1 MPEPPQLPP
10 FDAEEQRLYSELLL
24 GDRAPY
30 PISKGAPRHPTEE
43 AHFGRLYPGPY
54 PFGHD
59 PELMTIGVGL
69 VPLVP
74 VKGTLNASAFQD
86 ILENF
91 MLPTLWEQFGD
102 DPFLFQHDCAPV
114 HKARCSF
121 PSLTL
126 LEPSPGIHGDDM
138 GSPEHPGLGSAGSM
152 LQTIYESESRI
163 PAEWLRNLL
172 DTHSISSSVIGSD
185 VRVDVCREKTSWLEY
200 SIISFIYR
208 YFKFVMCTTYQEQLS
223 AANQKCLLS
232 ASGSELLS
240 PVGRSEVSMPEWE
253 RDSDEWERQLQREL
267 LLIQRQQQI
276 QKQLLIAEFQKQ
288 HQALLRQHQAQ
299 LQEHIKLQQALL
311 TLRQQQEALSEER
324 TPEIEIDEEIEE
336 VQGEELEHHRRE
348 QPQHSHLNHRKK
360 ERSKESPDL
369 FPSGAM
375 ASTEVRQKLHDFLLN
390 KSTKDTLASGHP
402 LNQRAKL
409 WYITSQHM
417 SMEQKSPPLGET
429 PPTFKSPLPSGLDT
443 REEDFPLR
451 KTDTASEPNLK
462 VRSRLKQKVS
472 ERRSGPIQRRRDG
485 SVLVTPPKKRPL
497 ELSDS
502 SANDS
507 SPSSGPSSP
516 IGLCSNENGTSFQAS
531 SAQIEH
537 QLACFATVNSELSS
551 TDHMNHRW
559 GKFVMLSF
567 LFLLKDKYLPQ
578 GGILKADGSL
588 ALLNLYTSPSL
599 PNLTL
604 SLHSGPSPIS
614 PASSLKDRAGES
626 SSVSASSREP
636 KVNTSHQALL
646 QHLLLKEQT
655 RQQKILSSGNVS
667 VLPQSPL
674 VMKERSGGS
683 SRPRLP
689 RHRPLN
695 RTQSAPLPQSTL
707 AQLVLQQQH
716 HNFVEKQKQYHQQV
730 HINQVL
736 SQSIEQLRN
745 PTAHLEED
753 EEARAPELM
762 LPPAGVIRSH
772 SSSSSNIH
780 LESSVQSETPSAP
793 ASVIRVKEE
802 PLDPESRMEEGG
814 RRGGVAGRRDE
825 RKERGEEPMTE
836 VKSEQ
841 NVENMTETDV

>member
-1 MPEPPQLPP
+1 
-10 FDAEEQRLYSELLL
+10 
-24 GDRAPY
+24 
-30 PISKGAPRHPTEE
+30 
-43 AHFGRLYPGPY
+43 
-54 PFGHD
+54 
-59 PELMTIGVGL
+59 
-69 VPLVP
+69 
-74 VKGTLNASAFQD
+74 
-86 ILENF
+86 
-91 MLPTLWEQFGD
+91 
-102 DPFLFQHDCAPV
+102 
-114 HKARCSF
+114 
-121 PSLTL
+121 
-126 LEPSPGIHGDDM
+126 
-138 GSPEHPGLGSAGSM
+138 M

-172 DTHSISSSVIGSD
+172 DTHSISSSVIS
-185 VRVDVCREKTSWLEY
+185 
-200 SIISFIYR
+200 
-208 YFKFVMCTTYQEQLS
+208 
-223 AANQKCLLS
+223 
-232 ASGSELLS
+232 SGSELLS

-324 TPEIEIDEEIEE
+324 TPEIEIDEEREE
-336 VQGEELEHHRRE
+336 VQGEEVERHRRE
-348 QPQHSHLNHRKK
+348 QAQHQHLTHRKK
-360 ERSKESPDL
+360 ERSKESLDL

-390 KSTKDTLASGHP
+390 KSAKDTPPSGHP

-409 WYITSQHM
+409 CTSQHM
-417 SMEQKSPPLGET
+417 SMEQNSPPLGEM

-451 KTDTASEPNLK
+451 KTASEPNLK

-516 IGLCSNENGTSFQAS
+516 IGLCSNENGTTYQAS
-531 SAQIEH
+531 SAQIE
-537 QLACFATVNSELSS
+537 
-551 TDHMNHRW
+551 
-559 GKFVMLSF
+559 
-567 LFLLKDKYLPQ
+567 KYLPQ

-604 SLHSGPSPIS
+604 GLHSGPSPIS
-614 PASSLKDRAGES
+614 PASAIQERAGEA
-626 SSVSASSREP
+626 SSVSATSREP

-655 RQQKILSSGNVS
+655 RQQKILSSGSVS

-674 VMKERSGGS
+674 VMKERSGGGGG

-730 HINQVL
+730 HINQIL

-753 EEARAPELM
+753 EEVRGLELT

-772 SSSSSNIH
+772 SSSSNIQ
-780 LESSVQSETPSAP
+780 LESNSQSETPSAP

-802 PLDPESRMEEGG
+802 PLDPESRIEE
-814 RRGGVAGRRDE
+814 AGRDE
-825 RKERGEEPMTE
+825 RKEREEEMMKE

-841 NVENMTETDV
+841 NVESMTETDV

>member
-1 MPEPPQLPP
+1 
-10 FDAEEQRLYSELLL
+10 
-24 GDRAPY
+24 
-30 PISKGAPRHPTEE
+30 
-43 AHFGRLYPGPY
+43 
-54 PFGHD
+54 
-59 PELMTIGVGL
+59 
-69 VPLVP
+69 
-74 VKGTLNASAFQD
+74 
-86 ILENF
+86 
-91 MLPTLWEQFGD
+91 
-102 DPFLFQHDCAPV
+102 
-114 HKARCSF
+114 
-121 PSLTL
+121 
-126 LEPSPGIHGDDM
+126 
-138 GSPEHPGLGSAGSM
+138 M

-172 DTHSISSSVIGSD
+172 DTHSISSSVIG
-185 VRVDVCREKTSWLEY
+185 
-200 SIISFIYR
+200 
-208 YFKFVMCTTYQEQLS
+208 
-223 AANQKCLLS
+223 
-232 ASGSELLS
+232 SGSELLS

-311 TLRQQQEALSEER
+311 TLRQQQEALAEER
-324 TPEIEIDEEIEE
+324 TPEIEIDEDIEE
-336 VQGEELEHHRRE
+336 VQGEELERHRRE
-348 QPQHSHLNHRKK
+348 QPQHSHLNLRKK
-360 ERSKESPDL
+360 ERSKES
-369 FPSGAM
+369 AM

-390 KSTKDTLASGHP
+390 KSTKDMPAPGHP

-429 PPTFKSPLPSGLDT
+429 PPMFKSPLPSGLDT

-451 KTDTASEPNLK
+451 KTASEPNLK

-516 IGLCSNENGTSFQAS
+516 IGLCGNENGISFQAS
-531 SAQIEH
+531 SAQIE
-537 QLACFATVNSELSS
+537 
-551 TDHMNHRW
+551 
-559 GKFVMLSF
+559 
-567 LFLLKDKYLPQ
+567 KYLPQ

-604 SLHSGPSPIS
+604 GLHSGPSPIS
-614 PASSLKDRAGES
+614 PASSVKERTGES
-626 SSVSASSREP
+626 SSVAREP

-655 RQQKILSSGNVS
+655 RQQKILSSGSVS

-674 VMKERSGGS
+674 VMKERSGAG

-753 EEARAPELM
+753 EEARAPELT

-814 RRGGVAGRRDE
+814 RGGGVAGRRDE

>member
-1 MPEPPQLPP
+1 
-10 FDAEEQRLYSELLL
+10 
-24 GDRAPY
+24 
-30 PISKGAPRHPTEE
+30 
-43 AHFGRLYPGPY
+43 
-54 PFGHD
+54 
-59 PELMTIGVGL
+59 
-69 VPLVP
+69 
-74 VKGTLNASAFQD
+74 
-86 ILENF
+86 
-91 MLPTLWEQFGD
+91 
-102 DPFLFQHDCAPV
+102 
-114 HKARCSF
+114 
-121 PSLTL
+121 
-126 LEPSPGIHGDDM
+126 
-138 GSPEHPGLGSAGSM
+138 M

-172 DTHSISSSVIGSD
+172 DTHSISSSVIGS
-185 VRVDVCREKTSWLEY
+185 
-200 SIISFIYR
+200 
-208 YFKFVMCTTYQEQLS
+208 
-223 AANQKCLLS
+223 
-232 ASGSELLS
+232 GSELLS

-253 RDSDEWERQLQREL
+253 RDSEEWERQLQREL

-311 TLRQQQEALSEER
+311 TLRQQQEALAEER
-324 TPEIEIDEEIEE
+324 TPEIEIDEEREE
-336 VQGEELEHHRRE
+336 VQGEELERHRRE
-348 QPQHSHLNHRKK
+348 QPQQQHLNHRKK
-360 ERSKESPDL
+360 ERSKES
-369 FPSGAM
+369 AM
-375 ASTEVRQKLHDFLLN
+375 ASTEVRQKLHNFLLN
-390 KSTKDTLASGHP
+390 KSAKDTPPSGHP

-451 KTDTASEPNLK
+451 KTASEPNLK

-516 IGLCSNENGTSFQAS
+516 IGLCSNENGTSYQAS
-531 SAQIEH
+531 SAQME
-537 QLACFATVNSELSS
+537 
-551 TDHMNHRW
+551 
-559 GKFVMLSF
+559 
-567 LFLLKDKYLPQ
+567 KYLPQ

-604 SLHSGPSPIS
+604 GVHSGPSPIS
-614 PASSLKDRAGES
+614 PASAVKDRAGEA
-626 SSVSASSREP
+626 SSVSSASRDP

-655 RQQKILSSGNVS
+655 RQQKILTSGSVS

-674 VMKERSGGS
+674 VMKERSGGG

-730 HINQVL
+730 HINQML

-753 EEARAPELM
+753 EEARGLELT

-772 SSSSSNIH
+772 SSSSSSSIQ
-780 LESSVQSETPSAP
+780 LEMSGQSETPSAP

-814 RRGGVAGRRDE
+814 RDEGVSGRRDE
-825 RKERGEEPMTE
+825 RKERGEEPMKE

-841 NVENMTETDV
+841 NVESMTETDV

>member
-1 MPEPPQLPP
+1 
-10 FDAEEQRLYSELLL
+10 
-24 GDRAPY
+24 
-30 PISKGAPRHPTEE
+30 
-43 AHFGRLYPGPY
+43 
-54 PFGHD
+54 
-59 PELMTIGVGL
+59 
-69 VPLVP
+69 
-74 VKGTLNASAFQD
+74 
-86 ILENF
+86 
-91 MLPTLWEQFGD
+91 
-102 DPFLFQHDCAPV
+102 
-114 HKARCSF
+114 
-121 PSLTL
+121 
-126 LEPSPGIHGDDM
+126 
-138 GSPEHPGLGSAGSM
+138 M

-172 DTHSISSSVIGSD
+172 DTNSISSSVIGS
-185 VRVDVCREKTSWLEY
+185 
-200 SIISFIYR
+200 
-208 YFKFVMCTTYQEQLS
+208 
-223 AANQKCLLS
+223 
-232 ASGSELLS
+232 GSEVLS

-253 RDSDEWERQLQREL
+253 RDSEEWERQLQREL

-311 TLRQQQEALSEER
+311 TLRQQQEALAEER
-324 TPEIEIDEEIEE
+324 TPEIEIDEENEE
-336 VQGEELEHHRRE
+336 VQGEELERHRRE
-348 QPQHSHLNHRKK
+348 QPQHQHFNHRKK
-360 ERSKESPDL
+360 ERSKESLDL

-390 KSTKDTLASGHP
+390 KSAKDTPSSGHP

-409 WYITSQHM
+409 CTSQHM

-451 KTDTASEPNLK
+451 KTASEPNLK

-516 IGLCSNENGTSFQAS
+516 IGLCSNENGATYQAG
-531 SAQIEH
+531 SAQIE
-537 QLACFATVNSELSS
+537 
-551 TDHMNHRW
+551 
-559 GKFVMLSF
+559 
-567 LFLLKDKYLPQ
+567 KYLPQ

-604 SLHSGPSPIS
+604 GLHSGPSPIS
-614 PASSLKDRAGES
+614 PASSVKERAGEAN
-626 SSVSASSREP
+626 SVSAASREP

-655 RQQKILSSGNVS
+655 RQQKMISSGSGS

-674 VMKERSGGS
+674 VNKEHSGGG
-683 SRPRLP
+683 SRPRQP

-730 HINQVL
+730 HINQML

-745 PTAHLEED
+745 PTAYLEED
-753 EEARAPELM
+753 EEARGQELT

-772 SSSSSNIH
+772 SSSCSSIQ
-780 LESSVQSETPSAP
+780 LESSVQSETPSAQT
-793 ASVIRVKEE
+793 SVIRVKEE

-814 RRGGVAGRRDE
+814 QDRGAPGRKDE
-825 RKERGEEPMTE
+825 RNEREEETMSE

-841 NVENMTETDV
+841 NVESMTETDV

>member
-1 MPEPPQLPP
+1 
-10 FDAEEQRLYSELLL
+10 
-24 GDRAPY
+24 
-30 PISKGAPRHPTEE
+30 
-43 AHFGRLYPGPY
+43 
-54 PFGHD
+54 
-59 PELMTIGVGL
+59 
-69 VPLVP
+69 
-74 VKGTLNASAFQD
+74 
-86 ILENF
+86 
-91 MLPTLWEQFGD
+91 
-102 DPFLFQHDCAPV
+102 
-114 HKARCSF
+114 
-121 PSLTL
+121 
-126 LEPSPGIHGDDM
+126 
-138 GSPEHPGLGSAGSM
+138 M

-172 DTHSISSSVIGSD
+172 DTHSISSSVIG
-185 VRVDVCREKTSWLEY
+185 
-200 SIISFIYR
+200 
-208 YFKFVMCTTYQEQLS
+208 
-223 AANQKCLLS
+223 
-232 ASGSELLS
+232 SGSELLS

-276 QKQLLIAEFQKQ
+276 QKQLLITEFQKQ

-311 TLRQQQEALSEER
+311 SLRQQQEALAEER
-324 TPEIEIDEEIEE
+324 TPEIEIDEEREE
-336 VQGEELEHHRRE
+336 VQGEELERHRRE
-348 QPQHSHLNHRKK
+348 QPQHQHLNHRKK
-360 ERSKESPDL
+360 ERSKES
-369 FPSGAM
+369 AM
-375 ASTEVRQKLHDFLLN
+375 ASTEVRQKLHNFLLN
-390 KSTKDTLASGHP
+390 KSAKDTPPPGHP

-417 SMEQKSPPLGET
+417 SMEQNSPPLGET
-429 PPTFKSPLPSGLDT
+429 PPMFKSPLPSGLDT

-451 KTDTASEPNLK
+451 KTASEPNLK

-497 ELSDS
+497 DLSDS

-516 IGLCSNENGTSFQAS
+516 IGLCHSENGTNYQAS
-531 SAQIEH
+531 SAQIE
-537 QLACFATVNSELSS
+537 
-551 TDHMNHRW
+551 
-559 GKFVMLSF
+559 
-567 LFLLKDKYLPQ
+567 KYLPQ

-604 SLHSGPSPIS
+604 GLHSGPSPIS
-614 PASSLKDRAGES
+614 EQAGEA
-626 SSVSASSREP
+626 SSVSATSREP

-655 RQQKILSSGNVS
+655 RQQKILSSGSVS

-674 VMKERSGGS
+674 VMKERSGGG

-716 HNFVEKQKQYHQQV
+716 QNFVEKQKQYHQQV
-730 HINQVL
+730 HINQML

-753 EEARAPELM
+753 EEARSPELT

-772 SSSSSNIH
+772 SSSSSIQ
-780 LESSVQSETPSAP
+780 LESSGQSETPSAP

-802 PLDPESRMEEGG
+802 PLDTESRMEEEG
-814 RRGGVAGRRDE
+814 RDRSVAGRRDE
-825 RKERGEEPMTE
+825 RKERGEEPMKE

-841 NVENMTETDV
+841 NVESMTETDV

>member
-1 MPEPPQLPP
+1 MQNEDDDEMHQQVP
-10 FDAEEQRLYSELLL
+10 FSQFNTA
-24 GDRAPY
+24 
-30 PISKGAPRHPTEE
+30 
-43 AHFGRLYPGPY
+43 
-54 PFGHD
+54 
-59 PELMTIGVGL
+59 GL
-69 VPLVP
+69 
-74 VKGTLNASAFQD
+74 
-86 ILENF
+86 
-91 MLPTLWEQFGD
+91 
-102 DPFLFQHDCAPV
+102 
-114 HKARCSF
+114 F
-121 PSLTL
+121 PSY
-126 LEPSPGIHGDDM
+126 IHGDDM
-138 GSPEHPGLGSAGSM
+138 GSPEHP
-152 LQTIYESESRI
+152 
-163 PAEWLRNLL
+163 
-172 DTHSISSSVIGSD
+172 
-185 VRVDVCREKTSWLEY
+185 
-200 SIISFIYR
+200 
-208 YFKFVMCTTYQEQLS
+208 
-223 AANQKCLLS
+223 
-232 ASGSELLS
+232 GSELLS

-311 TLRQQQEALSEER
+311 TLRQQQEALAEER
-324 TPEIEIDEEIEE
+324 TPEIEIDEEVEE
-336 VQGEELEHHRRE
+336 VQGEELERHRRE
-348 QPQHSHLNHRKK
+348 QQQHPHLNHRKK

-390 KSTKDTLASGHP
+390 KSSKDTPASGHP

-417 SMEQKSPPLGET
+417 SMEQKSPPLGEM
-429 PPTFKSPLPSGLDT
+429 PPTFRSPLPSGLDT

-451 KTDTASEPNLK
+451 KTASEPNLK

-516 IGLCSNENGTSFQAS
+516 IGLCSNENGTTFQAS
-531 SAQIEH
+531 SAQME
-537 QLACFATVNSELSS
+537 
-551 TDHMNHRW
+551 
-559 GKFVMLSF
+559 
-567 LFLLKDKYLPQ
+567 KYLPQ
-578 GGILKADGSL
+578 GGFLKADGSL
-588 ALLNLYTSPSL
+588 TLLNLYTSPSL

-614 PASSLKDRAGES
+614 PASSIKERAGEA
-626 SSVSASSREP
+626 SSVSAASREP

-655 RQQKILSSGNVS
+655 RQQKILSSGSVS

-674 VMKERSGGS
+674 VMKERSGGG

-730 HINQVL
+730 HMNQVL

-753 EEARAPELM
+753 EEARALELT

-772 SSSSSNIH
+772 SSSSSSSSIH
-780 LESSVQSETPSAP
+780 LESGVQNETSSTP

-814 RRGGVAGRRDE
+814 RSGGVAGRRDE
-825 RKERGEEPMTE
+825 RNERGEEPMKE

>member
-138 GSPEHPGLGSAGSM
+138 GSPEHPASSRCSTPLVWPSLFLSWAGPAA
-152 LQTIYESESRI
+152 I
-163 PAEWLRNLL
+163 PATWERESKRERERERELL
-172 DTHSISSSVIGSD
+172 YIHMVMIG
-185 VRVDVCREKTSWLEY
+185 R
-200 SIISFIYR
+200 
-208 YFKFVMCTTYQEQLS
+208 FVMCTTYQEQLR

-409 WYITSQHM
+409 CTSQHM

-531 SAQIEH
+531 SAQIE
-537 QLACFATVNSELSS
+537 
-551 TDHMNHRW
+551 
-559 GKFVMLSF
+559 
-567 LFLLKDKYLPQ
+567 KYLPQ

>member
-1 MPEPPQLPP
+1 MSTSLYLLQHTKTFSRGRSRGSAYLTSRAHEL
-10 FDAEEQRLYSELLL
+10 DGTVRLSR
-24 GDRAPY
+24 DPVTVTAPT
-30 PISKGAPRHPTEE
+30 S
-43 AHFGRLYPGPY
+43 
-54 PFGHD
+54 
-59 PELMTIGVGL
+59 
-69 VPLVP
+69 
-74 VKGTLNASAFQD
+74 TL
-86 ILENF
+86 
-91 MLPTLWEQFGD
+91 
-102 DPFLFQHDCAPV
+102 
-114 HKARCSF
+114 RCPF

-126 LEPSPGIHGDDM
+126 LDFPPRIHGDDM
-138 GSPEHPGLGSAGSM
+138 GSPEHP
-152 LQTIYESESRI
+152 
-163 PAEWLRNLL
+163 
-172 DTHSISSSVIGSD
+172 
-185 VRVDVCREKTSWLEY
+185 
-200 SIISFIYR
+200 
-208 YFKFVMCTTYQEQLS
+208 
-223 AANQKCLLS
+223 
-232 ASGSELLS
+232 GSELLS

-311 TLRQQQEALSEER
+311 TLRQQQEALAEER

-336 VQGEELEHHRRE
+336 VQGEELERHRRE
-348 QPQHSHLNHRKK
+348 QQQHPHLNHRKK

-390 KSTKDTLASGHP
+390 KSSKDTPASGHP

-417 SMEQKSPPLGET
+417 SMEQKSPPLGEM
-429 PPTFKSPLPSGLDT
+429 PPTFRSPLPSGLDT

-451 KTDTASEPNLK
+451 KTASEPNLK

-531 SAQIEH
+531 SAQME
-537 QLACFATVNSELSS
+537 
-551 TDHMNHRW
+551 
-559 GKFVMLSF
+559 
-567 LFLLKDKYLPQ
+567 KYLPQ
-578 GGILKADGSL
+578 GGFLKADGSL
-588 ALLNLYTSPSL
+588 TLLNLYTSPSL

-614 PASSLKDRAGES
+614 PASSVKERAGEA
-626 SSVSASSREP
+626 SSVSAASREP

-655 RQQKILSSGNVS
+655 RQQKILSSGSVS

-674 VMKERSGGS
+674 VMKERSGGG

-730 HINQVL
+730 HMNQVL

-753 EEARAPELM
+753 EEARALELT

-772 SSSSSNIH
+772 SSSSSSSSSIH
-780 LESSVQSETPSAP
+780 LESGVQNETSSTP

-814 RRGGVAGRRDE
+814 RSGGVAGRRDE
-825 RKERGEEPMTE
+825 RNERGEELMKE

>member
-1 MPEPPQLPP
+1 
-10 FDAEEQRLYSELLL
+10 
-24 GDRAPY
+24 
-30 PISKGAPRHPTEE
+30 
-43 AHFGRLYPGPY
+43 
-54 PFGHD
+54 
-59 PELMTIGVGL
+59 
-69 VPLVP
+69 
-74 VKGTLNASAFQD
+74 
-86 ILENF
+86 
-91 MLPTLWEQFGD
+91 
-102 DPFLFQHDCAPV
+102 
-114 HKARCSF
+114 
-121 PSLTL
+121 
-126 LEPSPGIHGDDM
+126 
-138 GSPEHPGLGSAGSM
+138 M

-172 DTHSISSSVIGSD
+172 DTHSISTSVIGS
-185 VRVDVCREKTSWLEY
+185 
-200 SIISFIYR
+200 
-208 YFKFVMCTTYQEQLS
+208 
-223 AANQKCLLS
+223 
-232 ASGSELLS
+232 GSEVLS

-311 TLRQQQEALSEER
+311 TLRQQQDALAEEHA
-324 TPEIEIDEEIEE
+324 PDIEIDEDIEE
-336 VQGEELEHHRRE
+336 VEAEELERHRRE
-348 QPQHSHLNHRKK
+348 QPQPHHLNHRKK
-360 ERSKESPDL
+360 ERSKES
-369 FPSGAM
+369 AM

-390 KSTKDTLASGHP
+390 KSAKDTPPPGHP

-417 SMEQKSPPLGET
+417 SMEQQSPPLGET

-451 KTDTASEPNLK
+451 KTASEPNLK

-516 IGLCSNENGTSFQAS
+516 IGLCSNENGTTFQAS
-531 SAQIEH
+531 SSQIE
-537 QLACFATVNSELSS
+537 
-551 TDHMNHRW
+551 
-559 GKFVMLSF
+559 
-567 LFLLKDKYLPQ
+567 KYLPQ
-578 GGILKADGSL
+578 GGIIKADGSL

-604 SLHSGPSPIS
+604 GLHSGPSPIS
-614 PASSLKDRAGES
+614 PNSAGKERACEVSSM
-626 SSVSASSREP
+626 SAASREP

-655 RQQKILSSGNVS
+655 RQQKMLSSGSVS

-674 VMKERSGGS
+674 VMKERSGGG

-730 HINQVL
+730 HINQML

-745 PTAHLEED
+745 PSAHLEED
-753 EEARAPELM
+753 EEPRGLELT

-772 SSSSSNIH
+772 SSSSSNNSIQF
-780 LESSVQSETPSAP
+780 ESSSQIETSSAP

-814 RRGGVAGRRDE
+814 RDGGVPDGRHE
-825 RKERGEEPMTE
+825 RKERGEEPMTG

-841 NVENMTETDV
+841 NVESMTETDV